1 MKLVKYKDDSK
12 IKLIKEIKTI
22 MEGMNL
28 VQVHLHRM
36 CGEREGELDQLTVL
50 KFRTG
55 VGFGSGTETTCGLLH
70 FQHVQHHNQL
80 STRGGPIRSR
90 ALCINEH
97 SKD

>member
-55 VGFGSGTETTCGLLH
+55 VGFGSGTVTNWWYIPMFVILAVTSIVYDSGL
-70 FQHVQHHNQL
+70 F
-80 STRGGPIRSR
+80 R
-90 ALCINEH
+90 LCWCLECVCCC
-97 SKD
+97 